1 MCSSDLLNAEITQTL
16 EEATRAQQVI
26 KIFGGQSYEAKRF
39 EQRSERLRSFSLKMA
54 STMATTEPITQ
65 FINSFSVSVIIMIAL
80 SQAGEGGMTV
90 GGFASF
96 ITAMLMTLTPLKH
109 LAAVNGPLQ
118 RGLAAGATVFG
129 IIDAA
134 PEIGRAHV

>member
-80 SQAGEGGMTV
+80 SQAGKGGMTV